1 MSVIVALEENES
13 LPTTQLEGKS
23 YSALNC
29 AEQLSQDENGPALAM
44 AKAHDAAFTTGAAQA
59 EEYCAR
65 RGATAAERLENGDR
79 ADADAASATTRTTD
93 KRMVEISGENGG
105 CRALESDVQ
114 IGSKITSLT
123 LAALCFIMMSKACGA
138 EK

>member
-29 AEQLSQDENGPALAM
+29 AEQLSQDEPATL
-44 AKAHDAAFTTGAAQA
+44 AHDAAFTTGAAQA